1 MTGII
6 WAAALL
12 AAALMVMPAA
22 PRRRLVSRP
31 PRVSGGV
38 PVLVAGLAA
47 AAVPLLF
54 LPLTT
59 LLAAAAVTAMA
70 VMRRRRSNRQRRAA
84 GEGRALVAALEVLVG
99 ELRIGAHPV
108 RAFEAAAE
116 ESTGAVG
123 TALSTVA
130 ARSRLGADV
139 ASGLYAAAS
148 RSALGTEWVRMA
160 VAWQLAADHGMA
172 ISAMM
177 RTVQTD
183 IVERQRFRARVQANL
198 AGARATAVILAA
210 LPVLGIAL
218 GELIG
223 ATPIAFLTGG
233 EIGGW
238 FLVAGTGL
246 LCAGLWWADR
256 ITDGLPA

>member
-1 MTGII
+1 MTGTV

-12 AAALMVMPAA
+12 AIALGVMPPV

-31 PRVSGGV
+31 RRASGGL

-47 AAVPLLF
+47 AALSVLY

-59 LLAAAAVTAMA
+59 LLAAGAAATMSVT
-70 VMRRRRSNRQRRAA
+70 RRRRSIRRGRAA
-84 GEGRALVAALEVLVG
+84 DEGRALAAALEVLVG
-99 ELRIGAHPV
+99 ELRVGAHPV
-108 RAFEAAAE
+108 RAFETAAE
-116 ESTGAVG
+116 EAKGTVA

-139 ASGLYAAAS
+139 ASGLDAAAS
-148 RSALGTEWVRMA
+148 RSALGAEWARMA

-172 ISAMM
+172 ISVMM
-177 RTVQTD
+177 RTAQTD
-183 IVERQRFRARVQANL
+183 IVERQRFWARVQANL

-233 EIGGW
+233 GPGGS
-238 FLVAGTGL
+238 FLVAGTVL

>member
-1 MTGII
+1 MTGIV

-12 AAALMVMPAA
+12 AGALMVMPPV
-22 PRRRLVSRP
+22 PRRRLVGRP
-31 PRVSGGV
+31 RRAAGGV

-47 AAVPLLF
+47 AAVSLLC

-59 LLAAAAVTAMA
+59 LLAAAAVTSMS
-70 VMRRRRSNRQRRAA
+70 VIRRRRSIRRGRAA

-99 ELRIGAHPV
+99 ELRVGAHPV

-116 ESTGAVG
+116 ESTGTVG

-139 ASGLYAAAS
+139 ASGLHAAAT
-148 RSALGTEWVRMA
+148 RSTLGTEWIRMA

-172 ISAMM
+172 ISTMM

-183 IVERQRFRARVQANL
+183 IVERQRFWARVQANL

-233 EIGGW
+233 GIGGW

>member
-1 MTGII
+1 M
-6 WAAALL
+6 
-12 AAALMVMPAA
+12 
-22 PRRRLVSRP
+22 
-31 PRVSGGV
+31 
-38 PVLVAGLAA
+38 
-47 AAVPLLF
+47 
-54 LPLTT
+54 
-59 LLAAAAVTAMA
+59 
-70 VMRRRRSNRQRRAA
+70 
-84 GEGRALVAALEVLVG
+84 
-99 ELRIGAHPV
+99 

-116 ESTGAVG
+116 ESSGAVR
-123 TALSTVA
+123 TVLSTVA

-139 ASGLYAAAS
+139 ASGLRAAAS
-148 RSALGTEWVRMA
+148 GSALGTEWVRMA

-183 IVERQRFRARVQANL
+183 IVERQRFWMRVQANL

-210 LPVLGIAL
+210 LPALGIAL

-223 ATPIAFLTGG
+223 AAPIAFLTGG
-233 EIGGW
+233 GIGGW